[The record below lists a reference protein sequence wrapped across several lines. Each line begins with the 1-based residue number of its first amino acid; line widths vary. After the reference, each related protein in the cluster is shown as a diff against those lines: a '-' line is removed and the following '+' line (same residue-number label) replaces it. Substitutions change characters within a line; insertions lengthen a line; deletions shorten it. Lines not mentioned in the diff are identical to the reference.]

1 MEAPEKNKTEMIA
14 SQENKTKMVASKVKI
29 KAMRNLTLA
38 DGTNVPSGAIVEVSE
53 AEAKSIIERRA
64 RGPYSFSGER
74 VGNVESDRHDMRRAV
89 RV

>member
-14 SQENKTKMVASKVKI
+14 GQKNKTEMIASRVKI
-29 KAMRNLTLA
+29 KAIRQISLA
-38 DGTNVPSGAIVEVSE
+38 DGTVVTPGTIVEVSE
-53 AEAKSIIERRA
+53 QEAKAIIDRRA

-74 VGNVESDRHDMRRAV
+74 VGNVESDRHDIRRAV